1 MNKSY
6 KKSALSLYN
15 HFKPGDR
22 VKRSFQGD
30 AGKSKRYEGIIMSMD
45 HDKME
50 IYWDKIDGMYCP
62 DLIKNDFTMCSLDEI
77 MNGNYEF
84 SPLKHK
90 KSYLFD

>member
-1 MNKSY
+1 MKEPY
-6 KKSALSLYN
+6 KKSALSLYK

-45 HDKME
+45 HDKLE

-62 DLIKNDFTMCSLDEI
+62 DLIEKDFTMCSFDEV

-84 SPLKHK
+84 TPLKHK